1 MSSLRR
7 SITLSPACFARRSLS
22 LITAGI
28 VPEPG
33 SGIDELEMKRPFIAV
48 VNSKSDYI
56 PGHMH
61 LDKIAEQYIDKI
73 TTLCY
78 YDLIKRKER
87 SYAEIIPCNS
97 I

>member
-1 MSSLRR
+1 MKKR
-7 SITLSPACFARRSLS
+7 SRGVIIGALVLTLVCTFTFCFLFSTYILLNIKKP
-22 LITAGI
+22 LIR
-28 VPEPG
+28 E
-33 SGIDELEMKRPFIAV
+33 K
-48 VNSKSDYI
+48 
-56 PGHMH
+56 
-61 LDKIAEQYIDKI
+61 YIDKI